1 MKKLSIILITISLMA
16 STITANAAPVPRESA
31 PCNAT
36 EHQIIVA
43 ESYISAIL
51 DEVKKGIGYA
61 DARAKSNRIFF
72 NAFIKGQTSGYSYG
86 ELTAIANFST
96 GNEELVLKFTTCP

>member
-1 MKKLSIILITISLMA
+1 MKKLSVILITISIMA
-16 STITANAAPVPRESA
+16 SAITVNAAPVPRESA

-43 ESYISAIL
+43 ENYISEIL
-51 DEVKKGIGYA
+51 DEVKNGMGYA

-72 NAFIKGQTSGYSYG
+72 NAC
-86 ELTAIANFST
+86 LN
-96 GNEELVLKFTTCP
+96 LLKKSKMSDIIFL